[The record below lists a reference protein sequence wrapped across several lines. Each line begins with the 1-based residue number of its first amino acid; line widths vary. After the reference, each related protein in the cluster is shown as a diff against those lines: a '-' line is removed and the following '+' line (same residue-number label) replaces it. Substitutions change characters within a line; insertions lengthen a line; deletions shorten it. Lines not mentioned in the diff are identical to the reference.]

1 MKRLLSI
8 LYLVTMT
15 AAALVTG
22 SSCNKQLNYTP
33 EVFLSANNVYNS
45 QTGAIAG
52 VTGVYQQLQT
62 LKASDYALIGIIGTD
77 EARCTYQNQG
87 YGSYYA
93 GITGLDVYD
102 ITFNSQNS
110 DISGFWTDC
119 YAGIANANA
128 AIQYIPGVSFS
139 DTTVRS
145 RLLGEASFLR
155 AVFYFYLVQLYGDVP
170 LRLPGMSFSNGVKRT
185 PAATVYNQIVADL
198 QFAVANCWTRVKNPD
213 VGRASI
219 ESSLALLGKVYL
231 TLHDYADAQK
241 TFETLINTYNISLL
255 ASYPNLFNEAY
266 ENNAEAL
273 FQVQYSQESGSTN
286 GLANWFGFG
295 DGPSALNEPSPTITS
310 PGYGGNVVIATAW
323 YADSVWEPGDTRFR
337 ASITPEYFYANAT
350 DSSMNWSWWDDIGL
364 AHINKYDITQGSIN
378 CYQSTKN
385 EYYLRSADVFLMY
398 AETLNEQGQTAA
410 ALAPLNKVRNRAGL
424 TNLETELGAVPDQAT
439 MRAQLMLERTR
450 ELGGEGWRWFDLKR
464 TGTLVSAVLTH
475 NNPHAYYDDPSRNG
489 SGDAHPPQNV
499 SDKNNLYPIPLTEL
513 QTNLALSLSDQNPG
527 Y

>member
-1 MKRLLSI
+1 MKPFFSLIALTVLLI
-8 LYLVTMT
+8 G
-15 AAALVTG
+15 A
-22 SSCNKQLNYTP
+22 SCNKQLNYTP
-33 EVFLSANNVYNS
+33 EVFLSANNVYSS

-52 VTGVYQQLQT
+52 VTGIYQQLQI

-77 EARCTYQNQG
+77 EARCTYQTQG
-87 YGSYYA
+87 YGTYYA

-102 ITFNSQNS
+102 IAFNSQNS

-128 AIQYIPGVSFS
+128 ALQYIPGINFS
-139 DTTVRS
+139 DTTIRN
-145 RLLGEASFLR
+145 RLMGEASFLR

-170 LRLPGMSFSNGVKRT
+170 LRLPNMSFSAGVKRT
-185 PAATVYNQIVADL
+185 PTATVYNQIVTDL
-198 QFAVANCWTRVKNPD
+198 QYAVANCWTRAKNPD

-241 TFETLINTYNISLL
+241 TFETLINTYSIQLL
-255 ASYPNLFNEAY
+255 ANYGDLFNESY
-266 ENNAEAL
+266 ENNAEAI

-295 DGPSALNEPSPTITS
+295 DGPTGLNEPEPTITT

-323 YADSVWEPGDTRFR
+323 YADSVWEQGDTRYR
-337 ASITPEYFYANAT
+337 NSITPEYFYANAT
-350 DSSMNWSWWDDIGL
+350 DSSDNWSWWDDIGL
-364 AHINKYDITQGSIN
+364 PHINKYDITQGSIN

-424 TNLETELGAVPDQAT
+424 QNLEVELGATPDQGT
-439 MRAQLMLERTR
+439 MRSQLMLERTR

-464 TGTLVSAVLTH
+464 TSTLLQAVFQH
-475 NNPHAYYDDPSRNG
+475 NNPHAYYEDPSHNG
-489 SGDAHPPQNV
+489 PGDAHPPQDISGINY
-499 SDKNNLYPIPLTEL
+499 LYPIPLTEL